1 MALRGCSAAAHESG
15 MTREQFAKGIHA
27 YLGVVHGH
35 QQAVYEEQMKALGDN
50 AKPRLEAVQMWLNKN
65 LSKEHAEA
73 LTAAGVTA
81 DAIGALEAIIQKAG
95 GPSVLPNNSESD
107 TNRQAGVK
115 TMAELRAMQQDKRY
129 WHPKLR
135 DDAYIAQVQAEYAKA
150 FPGQVPV
157 V

>member
-1 MALRGCSAAAHESG
+1 
-15 MTREQFAKGIHA
+15 
-27 YLGVVHGH
+27 
-35 QQAVYEEQMKALGDN
+35 MKALGDD

-65 LSKEHAEA
+65 LPKEHAEA

-81 DAIGALEAIIQKAG
+81 GTIGALEAIIQKAG

-129 WHPKLR
+129 WHPKHR
-135 DDAYIAQVQAEYAKA
+135 DEAYITQVRAEYDKA
-150 FPGQVPV
+150 FPGQVATT
-157 V
+157 